1 MLKCFASRQ
10 KEKGK
15 AFETMNRYVLPSR
28 ASAALAWL
36 TIGLLRLMMEK
47 VLENPDLVGWTPDD
61 VVKLG
66 KEWIDSKVVEF
77 SRQEGISSILLLQLE
92 SDLIGRS

>member
-1 MLKCFASRQ
+1 
-10 KEKGK
+10 
-15 AFETMNRYVLPSR
+15 MNRYVLPSR

-66 KEWIDSKVVEF
+66 KEWIQTDLFSLKCEHKKVVRLVF
-77 SRQEGISSILLLQLE
+77 L
-92 SDLIGRS
+92 

>member
-1 MLKCFASRQ
+1 
-10 KEKGK
+10 
-15 AFETMNRYVLPSR
+15 
-28 ASAALAWL
+28 
-36 TIGLLRLMMEK
+36 MEK